1 MRSGMRAEFTLKGKE
16 PHLIYESLKIE
27 TSSRKANI
35 YLREDGLII
44 NLRTD
49 DVTELRAAINGWLR
63 LIKMCEKM
71 LEVLE

>member
-1 MRSGMRAEFTLKGKE
+1 MRAEFTLEGKE

-27 TSSRKANI
+27 SRKANI
-35 YLREDGLII
+35 YLREGRVIV
-44 NLRTD
+44 NLEAE

-71 LEVLE
+71 LEVLG

>member
-1 MRSGMRAEFTLKGKE
+1 MRAEFTLKGKE

-27 TSSRKANI
+27 SRKANI

>member
-1 MRSGMRAEFTLKGKE
+1 MRAEFTLKGKE
-16 PHLIYESLKIE
+16 PHLIYESLRIE
-27 TSSRKANI
+27 GRKANI

-44 NLRTD
+44 KLETD

-71 LEVLE
+71 LEVLG